1 MIWNRVVA
9 TFVDVL
15 FCLAGGISRA
25 SAVFYNTAAA
35 WIELEMLPKAVHF
48 CFLFVLHMIYYF
60 RISRVNIICLN
71 VRSNTHKITH
81 TKRKQTETGL

>member
-35 WIELEMLPKAVHF
+35 WIELEMLPNCVCVF
-48 CFLFVLHMIYYF
+48 TIYFVYDFLFSKLAASTSY
-60 RISRVNIICLN
+60 LK
-71 VRSNTHKITH
+71 T
-81 TKRKQTETGL
+81 